1 MAASVGHPEELLLQ
15 AVQIWRPTQQVIPAH
30 SHFSSLWWNRRLWW
44 SLKYFIYENT
54 RMTYDTD
61 CFPAPRMRK
70 TCVAGKYLP
79 VPSGLQVVICGR
91 GHRSSSLS
99 WPLGAL

>member
-44 SLKYFIYENT
+44 SL
-54 RMTYDTD
+54 
-61 CFPAPRMRK
+61 
-70 TCVAGKYLP
+70 
-79 VPSGLQVVICGR
+79 
-91 GHRSSSLS
+91 
-99 WPLGAL
+99 